1 MRRAGPCRTVHGALA
16 VARPSEVLD
25 LRRLFPGLLAVLA
38 VLGMLLPLEV
48 GAAPRRKRKAE
59 LGELVERMR
68 EAETSIV
75 KAERAAAAD
84 AQPSEEQLAK
94 RLVAGQLKLGD
105 GDYEGAAITFLDLME
120 NHFASQA
127 GPQAVYYLGEALVH
141 LDMHRWAAE
150 LFSRNLGDARVE
162 AARFKQRSVARLLD
176 LAHPRREEGFAR
188 RPGLSATPEVRA
200 RLRGLGIDV
209 TQTPLEGVIRGEDLR
224 RLERWAESFG
234 RSEREPELRYSYG
247 RHLFLEGHHDRA
259 MDELDSLSPLD
270 IPMTK
275 GGPDAKFRVR
285 AAYIAAAAAL
295 AAGQIDEA
303 LERFAR
309 IVKARPREP
318 RERQV
323 VELAW
328 MAMGRIHHDLDEP
341 DMAVKAYRRVGRNS
355 VFFPEAMYETAWTLL
370 AARQYEQAA
379 HALDLLLVYD
389 PDSPIAP
396 EIKQLR
402 GKVKIQQRDYQA
414 AEEEF
419 LSLRRDFDR
428 LAKQLGRKLEATGDA
443 RAYFASVVAQD
454 MEHFSLGSLLPV
466 AALPVARSL
475 SRVVQAEDLAQDVGK
490 LERELHDVRDLLA
503 RMEEAV
509 QARYKARLFN
519 DLGAHTASLDN
530 VDDMLV
536 DIEETLVLR
545 LAGRAEGAGLSQL
558 ENQRLALRDKL
569 DRPLGPRTGARDVQV
584 DRLRRLLEQAH
595 KLDLTVSA
603 MRAQLVAT
611 ERYYEET
618 RKDQKIDH
626 QGFLAQATELR
637 DTVAALEAAS
647 QRLRNKITRA
657 QAAMRYEDPLL
668 EARAVAL
675 GAYREHLARMHAALA
690 QAVSDPDAATLWQR
704 SRALHERA
712 ESARSGLERAAVGRL
727 QDAIAILVEERA
739 NLDRYLVEL
748 TGAKTRTRDLVAQVL
763 ESAYGD
769 VVAEVANMVLRS
781 EVGLLDVAWSM
792 KEAQTEAIHHL
803 EVERDRDMR
812 ELNRAVDMGLE
823 DLDP

>member
-1 MRRAGPCRTVHGALA
+1 LRRPFPLDLTR
-16 VARPSEVLD
+16 ARPSVL
-25 LRRLFPGLLAVLA
+25 LRWCVLCTWGLWAVLVPVDA
-38 VLGMLLPLEV
+38 D
-48 GAAPRRKRKAE
+48 AAPRRKQKAE
-59 LGELVERMR
+59 LGELIERMR
-68 EAETSIV
+68 DAEASIV

-94 RLVAGQLKLGD
+94 RLVAGQLKLGE

-120 NHFASQA
+120 NHAASQA

-141 LDMHRWAAE
+141 LDMARWAAE
-150 LFSRNLGDARVE
+150 LFSRNLADARKE
-162 AARFKQRSVARLLD
+162 AGVFKQRSVARLLD

-200 RLRGLGIDV
+200 RLRGLGIDIS
-209 TQTPLEGVIRGEDLR
+209 QTPPEGVIRGEDVK
-224 RLERWAESFG
+224 RLERWADSFG
-234 RSEREPELRYSYG
+234 RSEREAALRYSFG
-247 RHLFLEGHHDRA
+247 RHLYLEGQHARA
-259 MDELDSLSPLD
+259 IDELDSLSPLD
-270 IPMTK
+270 IPISK

-285 AAYIAAAAAL
+285 AAYVAAAANL
-295 AAGQIDEA
+295 AAGEIDEA
-303 LERFAR
+303 IERFAR
-309 IVKARPREP
+309 ITKARPREP

-328 MAMGRIHHDLDEP
+328 MAIGRIHHDLDEP

-370 AARQYEQAA
+370 AARQYDQAA

-389 PDSPIAP
+389 PTSPIAP

-402 GKVKIQQRDYQA
+402 GKVKIQRRDYQA

-419 LSLRRDFDR
+419 LTLRRDFDR
-428 LAKQLGRKLEATGDA
+428 LAGQLGRKLEATGDA
-443 RAYFASVVAQD
+443 RAYFASVVGQD

-475 SRVVQAEDLAQDVGK
+475 SRAVQAEDLAQDVGK

-509 QARYKARLFN
+509 QARQKARLFN

-530 VDDMLV
+530 VDDILV
-536 DIEETLVLR
+536 DIEETLVFR
-545 LAGRAEGAGLSQL
+545 LAARAEGAGVNQL
-558 ENQRLALRDKL
+558 ENQRIALRDKL
-569 DRPLGPRTGARDVQV
+569 DRPLGPRTGARDARA
-584 DRLRRLLEQAH
+584 DRLRQMLEQAH

-637 DTVAALEAAS
+637 DTVAALEGETK
-647 QRLRNKITRA
+647 RLRDQIARA
-657 QAAMRYEDPLL
+657 QASMRYEDPLL

-675 GAYREHLARMHAALA
+675 TAYREHLARMHGALS
-690 QAVSDPDAATLWQR
+690 QAVSDPEAATLWQR
-704 SRALHERA
+704 SRALHERGQG
-712 ESARSGLERAAVGRL
+712 ARVALERAAVGRL

-748 TGAKTRTRDLVAQVL
+748 TGAKTHTKDLVAQVL
-763 ESAYGD
+763 EAAYRD
-769 VVAEVANMVLRS
+769 VVGEVANMVLRS

-792 KEAQTEAIHHL
+792 KEAETEAIHHL

-812 ELNRAVDMGLE
+812 ELHRAVEMGLE
-823 DLDP
+823 DLEP

>member
-1 MRRAGPCRTVHGALA
+1 MSNTRTGA
-16 VARPSEVLD
+16 RVL
-25 LRRLFPGLLAVLA
+25 GLL
-38 VLGMLLPLEV
+38 MLLGLLMPAAV
-48 GAAPRRKRKAE
+48 QAAPRRKKAE
-59 LGELVERMR
+59 LSELVERMR
-68 EAETSIV
+68 EVEASIV
-75 KAERAAAAD
+75 KAERAAASD
-84 AQPSEEQLAK
+84 ATPSEAQLAK
-94 RLVAGQLKLGD
+94 RLVAGQLQLGE
-105 GDYEGAAITFLDLME
+105 GDYEGAAIIFLDLME

-127 GPQAVYYLGEALVH
+127 GPQAVYYLAEALVH
-141 LDMHRWAAE
+141 LDMPRWAAE
-150 LFSRNLGDARVE
+150 LFSRNLGDGRVE
-162 AARFKQRSVARLLD
+162 ANRFKQRSVARLLD

-200 RLRGLGIDV
+200 RLRAVGVDV
-209 TQTPLEGVIRGEDLR
+209 TQAPPEGVIRGEDVK

-247 RHLFLEGHHDRA
+247 RHLFLEGQNARA
-259 MDELDSLSPLD
+259 RDELDSLSPLD

-285 AAYIAAAAAL
+285 AAYIAAAASL
-295 AAGQIDEA
+295 AAGEIEEA

-309 IVKARPREP
+309 ITKAKPSDP

-328 MAMGRIHHDLDEP
+328 MAIGRIHHDLDEP

-379 HALDLLLVYD
+379 NALDLLLVYD
-389 PDSPIAP
+389 PHSPIAA

-419 LSLRRDFDR
+419 LVLRRDFDR
-428 LAKQLGRKLEATGDA
+428 LANQLGRKLEATGDA
-443 RAYFASVVAQD
+443 RAYFASVIGQD
-454 MEHFSLGSLLPV
+454 LEHFTLGAILPV

-475 SRVVQAEDLAQDVGK
+475 SRAVHAEDLARDVGR

-509 QARYKARLFN
+509 QARQKARLFN

-536 DIEETLVLR
+536 EIDEALLWR
-545 LAGRAEGAGLSQL
+545 LMSRTEGAGVSQL
-558 ENQRLALRDKL
+558 ENQRIALRDKL
-569 DRPLGPRTGARDVQV
+569 DRPLGSRTGSLDLRA
-584 DRLRRLLEQAH
+584 DRLRKLLEQAH

-637 DTVAALEAAS
+637 DTVAALEAEAK
-647 QRLRNKITRA
+647 RVRDKIARA
-657 QAAMRYEDPLL
+657 QASMRYEDPLL
-668 EARAVAL
+668 EARQAAL
-675 GAYREHLARMHAALA
+675 TAYREHLARMHAALS
-690 QAVSDPDAATLWQR
+690 QAASDPDAQTLWQR
-704 SRALHERA
+704 ARALQ
-712 ESARSGLERAAVGRL
+712 ARGGQARGALERAAVNRL
-727 QDAIAILVEERA
+727 QEAITILVEERT

-748 TGAKTRTRDLVAQVL
+748 TGAKTHTKDLVSEVL
-763 ESAYGD
+763 ESAYRD
-769 VVAEVANMVLRS
+769 VVGEVANMVLRS

-792 KEAQTEAIHHL
+792 KEAETEAIHTL

-812 ELNRAVDMGLE
+812 ELNRAVEMGLE
-823 DLDP
+823 ELEP